1 MIHSEGTFSG
11 YKDLR
16 IYHQSW
22 VPDTEPHALI
32 LLVHGL
38 GEHSSRYGNVVDRL
52 VPKGYAIYAL
62 DHIGHG
68 RSEGARKYADSFS
81 VFTDTL
87 TEYLAKIKAWHPD
100 LPIYLLGHSL
110 GGLIGATYL
119 LEHQADFAGAV
130 LSAPAFKV
138 VGPVPPLLLMT
149 GKVLSVLWP
158 TAGIIALNS
167 EAASRDPAVIEA
179 NSNDPLMGRNKT
191 TARLGLEM
199 YNAMHRIDKEA
210 ATLTLPILILQG
222 TGDMIVSPE
231 GAQAFYDK
239 ISSRQKTLKL
249 YDGLYHEV
257 FNEPERDVVLSDLE
271 AWLDDI
277 SQ

>member
-11 YKDLR
+11 YKGLQ

-87 TEYLAKIKAWHPD
+87 TEYLTKIKVWHPD
-100 LPIYLLGHSL
+100 LPVYLLGHSL

-119 LEHQADFAGAV
+119 LEHQDEFSGAI
-130 LSAPAFKV
+130 LSAPALMVYDKV
-138 VGPVPPLLLMT
+138 TPLMWMA
-149 GKVLSVLWP
+149 GKVLSVVWP
-158 TAGIIALNS
+158 KAGLLALKG
-167 EAASRDPAVIEA
+167 EAASRSPEVLEA
-179 NSNDPLMGRNKT
+179 NSIDPLVVKTKT
-191 TARLGLEM
+191 TARLSVEI
-199 YNAMHRIDKEA
+199 YNAMLHVQAKSAMI
-210 ATLTLPILILQG
+210 TLPMLILQG
-222 TGDMIVSPE
+222 TADVIVNPE
-231 GAQAFYDK
+231 GAETFFEN
-239 ISSRQKTLKL
+239 ISSRQKTLKM
-249 YDGLYHEV
+249 YDGLFHEV
-257 FNEPERDVVLSDLE
+257 FNEPERELVLDDLE
-271 AWLDDI
+271 AWLETVG
-277 SQ
+277 S

>member
-11 YKDLR
+11 YKGLR

-87 TEYLAKIKAWHPD
+87 TEYLTKIKVWHPD
-100 LPIYLLGHSL
+100 LPVYLLGHSL

-119 LEHQADFAGAV
+119 LEHQAEFSGAI
-130 LSAPAFKV
+130 LSAPALMVYDKV
-138 VGPVPPLLLMT
+138 TPLMWMA
-149 GKVLSVLWP
+149 GKVLSVVWP
-158 TAGIIALNS
+158 KAGLLALKG
-167 EAASRDPAVIEA
+167 EAASRSPEVLEA
-179 NSNDPLMGRNKT
+179 NSIDPLVVKTKT
-191 TARLGLEM
+191 TARLSVEI
-199 YNAMHRIDKEA
+199 YNAMLHVQAKSAMI
-210 ATLTLPILILQG
+210 TLPMLILQG
-222 TGDMIVSPE
+222 TADVIVNPE
-231 GAQAFYDK
+231 GAETFFEN
-239 ISSRQKTLKL
+239 ISSRQKTLKM
-249 YDGLYHEV
+249 YDGLFHEV
-257 FNEPERDVVLSDLE
+257 FNEPERELVLDDLE
-271 AWLDDI
+271 AWLETVG
-277 SQ
+277 S